1 MVLET
6 NRLCLRRMTLADRP
20 ALCAMLQDA
29 EVMYA
34 YAHAFDDAE
43 ADEWIARQLGRYEK
57 YGFGLWAVLLKEN
70 GALIGQCGITMQDI
84 GTEEV
89 PEVGYLLRKDCWHRG
104 YATEAAAACRDYAFD
119 ILGFERV
126 WSIIRDNNMPSQRV
140 ARRLGMR
147 PCGQMVKHYY
157 GIDMPHIL
165 FSVRREERPVCGGDG
180 PSFIK

>member
-1 MVLET
+1 
-6 NRLCLRRMTLADRP
+6 MTLADRP

-126 WSIIRDNNMPSQRV
+126 WSIIRDNNMPSQRSRGV
-140 ARRLGMR
+140 WGCVPADRWSSTITASICRISYFLSA
-147 PCGQMVKHYY
+147 VKNGLYAAGKAVLHKIRQ
-157 GIDMPHIL
+157 G
-165 FSVRREERPVCGGDG
+165 EG
-180 PSFIK
+180 PSPSPC

>member
-104 YATEAAAACRDYAFD
+104 YATEAAAACRDYAFAV
-119 ILGFERV
+119 LGMDTV
-126 WSIIRDNNMPSQRV
+126 YSVIRADNVPSRAV
-140 ARRLGMR
+140 ARRNGMR
-147 PCGQMVKHYY
+147 ITGTAFRSVMGRMVTHYMY
-157 GIDMPHIL
+157 
-165 FSVRREERPVCGGDG
+165 S
-180 PSFIK
+180 IKKPGT

>member
-104 YATEAAAACRDYAFD
+104 YATEPAGIMLLIYSASNVSGRLSATIICRRSGSRGVWGCVPADRWSSAITASICRISYFLSAVKNGLYAAGKGR
-119 ILGFERV
+119 
-126 WSIIRDNNMPSQRV
+126 PS
-140 ARRLGMR
+140 
-147 PCGQMVKHYY
+147 
-157 GIDMPHIL
+157 
-165 FSVRREERPVCGGDG
+165 
-180 PSFIK
+180 